1 MKSTYRLAGHTI
13 KIESL
18 YSQVNTLC
26 AAYRV
31 EDDAEYCITTT
42 PADIAYERKRSVRAD
57 ELEGAAVREYAPP
70 YLETLAVY
78 RKLAQLL
85 VQDDILLMHGAVVAV
100 DGQAYLFTAKS
111 GTGKTTHTRLWLQQ
125 FGDRAVMV
133 NGDKPLLHVTNK
145 GVTAYGTPWDGKEHL
160 STNTSCP
167 LKAICILTR
176 SEINH
181 IKRISKK
188 EALPML
194 CQQIHRP
201 ADPAALARML
211 VLVFHTLTRALL
223 LLTPEEYAAPDNLPE
238 LRDGWFRVPQKMDD
252 MKYADQVR
260 FIRRT
265 MWKEPEH
272 ITSYTIFTTTDC
284 NARCFYCYE
293 LGRSRIPMSDETAH
307 KAAAYIAAHC
317 GGEKVHLHW
326 FGGEPLFNKQ
336 VIDIICTDLAEKGIV
351 YESMIISNGYLFDG
365 ATVEQAVSHWKLKS
379 VQITLDG
386 TEEIYNRSKA
396 FIYKD
401 GKSPYQVVLAN
412 IQRLLDAGVS
422 VHIRLNMDEHNA
434 DNLMELVDEL
444 HERFGGKGKF
454 SVYSHTLFE
463 FAGSKAHIRAQEAR
477 RQLYQKQQRLRKKLD
492 DCGIGASYY
501 LRQKLRIRQCMA
513 DSGGSLTILPN
524 GELGLCEHYSED
536 NFVGS
541 LDGKA
546 SERSV
551 IQSFREYWE
560 PIEACKT
567 CFYYPECIR
576 LKKCAEQKECFE
588 ELRAEYKEYLLKSMQ
603 KNYNAWLKKEQID
616 EEEPHPDC

>member
-1 MKSTYRLAGHTI
+1 MQTILPPSGNTI
-13 KIESL
+13 KILGKARSAEHGL
-18 YSQVNTLC
+18 RWMHYVLAQP
-26 AAYRV
+26 V
-31 EDDAEYCITTT
+31 ED
-42 PADIAYERKRSVRAD
+42 
-57 ELEGAAVREYAPP
+57 G
-70 YLETLAVY
+70 
-78 RKLAQLL
+78 
-85 VQDDILLMHGAVVAV
+85 
-100 DGQAYLFTAKS
+100 
-111 GTGKTTHTRLWLQQ
+111 
-125 FGDRAVMV
+125 
-133 NGDKPLLHVTNK
+133 
-145 GVTAYGTPWDGKEHL
+145 
-160 STNTSCP
+160 
-167 LKAICILTR
+167 
-176 SEINH
+176 
-181 IKRISKK
+181 
-188 EALPML
+188 
-194 CQQIHRP
+194 
-201 ADPAALARML
+201 

-223 LLTPEEYAAPDNLPE
+223 LLTPEEYAAPDTLPE
-238 LRDGWFRVPQKMDD
+238 LRDGWFRVPQEMNDQ
-252 MKYADQVR
+252 KYADQVR

-293 LGRSRIPMSDETAH
+293 MGRSRIPMSDETAH

-336 VIDIICTDLAEKGIV
+336 VIDIICTDLTEKGIV

-434 DNLMELVDEL
+434 DNLMELAEEL

-463 FAGSKAHIRAQEAR
+463 FAGSKTHIRAQEER
-477 RQLYQKQQRLRKKLD
+477 RQLYQKQQQLRKKLD
-492 DCGIGASYY
+492 DYGIGASYY
-501 LRQKLRIRQCMA
+501 LRQQLRIRQCMA

-616 EEEPHPDC
+616 EEEPHPGC